1 MTEFVI
7 PHSLD
12 AEEAVLGSIL
22 MDDTAMVGV
31 IDKLKASDF
40 YRPKNQWV
48 WAACVDLYNRHEA
61 INSITVGV
69 ELKKSGKLDD
79 LGGMPYFSNLINNT
93 PTSVHCRYYADQV
106 YQFSRKRELIAKG
119 QEITAIGYG
128 AEPLQESGNKALGL
142 MLQFNQAIQR
152 DGGFEPISAASATA
166 YDETMDLINGERIIP
181 GAATGFK
188 RLDKIIGGFQ
198 PLFHIL
204 AARPGMGKTQFM
216 LACSRWGAKED
227 SKAAIFSLETPRELL
242 ASRLAYAEAGID
254 KTELRMNVYSNKLT
268 MEERD
273 QINSDLVASYGVV
286 HGLPI
291 LIDDRS
297 GLTTTDIRARL
308 ERLMAN
314 EKIGVVWVD
323 HLGKITDKA
332 KNLFERT
339 TLVSNRLADMSKD
352 LHIPIIALC
361 QLNRNVEHR
370 AEGDRRPDLSDLR
383 NSGEIE
389 QDARVVLGLYRESYY
404 NPDGC
409 EQPRKLECLVLK
421 QSEGASRQMVPLD
434 YNYRT
439 GRISDWGG
447 L

>member
-1 MTEFVI
+1 MDFLV
-7 PHSLD
+7 PHSID

-22 MDDTAMVGV
+22 MDDSAIEMVA
-31 IDKLKASDF
+31 DRLQASDF

-61 INSITVGV
+61 INAITVGI
-69 ELKKSGKLDD
+69 ELKKAGKLED
-79 LGGMPYFSNLINNT
+79 LGGIPYLSNLINNT
-93 PTSVHCRYYADQV
+93 PTSVHCEYYADQV
-106 YQFSRKRELIAKG
+106 YQFARKRELISKG
-119 QEITAIGYG
+119 QEIAAIGYG
-128 AEPLQESGNKALGL
+128 NEPLQESGNKALGL
-142 MLQFNQAIQR
+142 MLQFNQAIQK
-152 DGGFEPISAASATA
+152 DGGFEPISEASTTA
-166 YDETMDLINGERIIP
+166 YDETMDLMNGVRVIP

-188 RLDKIIGGFQ
+188 RLDKILGGYQ
-198 PLFHIL
+198 SVFHIL
-204 AARPGMGKTQFM
+204 AARPGMGKTQIM
-216 LACSRWGAKED
+216 LASARWGAKQN

-268 MEERD
+268 MEQRD
-273 QINSDLVASYGVV
+273 SLNSALVKAYSVV
-286 HGLPI
+286 HDLPI

-308 ERLMAN
+308 ERLMAT

-339 TLVSNRLADMSKD
+339 TLVSNRLADMAKD
-352 LHIPIIALC
+352 LRIPIIALC

-404 NPDGC
+404 NPDGAP
-409 EQPRKLECLVLK
+409 EPRKLECLVLK

-439 GRISDWGG
+439 GRISDWEAI
-447 L
+447 